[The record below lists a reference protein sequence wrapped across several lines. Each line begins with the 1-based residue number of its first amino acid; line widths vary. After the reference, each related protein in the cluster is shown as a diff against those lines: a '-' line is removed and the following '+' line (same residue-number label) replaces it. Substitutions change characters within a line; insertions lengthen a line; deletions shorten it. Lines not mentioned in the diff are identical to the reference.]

1 MARGGFRIGSGR
13 PPGQKNKK
21 GTTKS
26 NDGKFKIEDINL
38 DDPDAK
44 VFLENLLMA
53 PESEV
58 DRKTKIQICN
68 ILLPFQH
75 PRKGEGQGKKAD
87 LADRAQKA
95 GSGRFSPSK
104 PPTLERI
111 K

>member
-1 MARGGFRIGSGR
+1 MARGGYRPGAGR
-13 PPGQKNKK
+13 PPGAKNKK
-21 GTTKS
+21 TK